1 MEILKYM
8 TEFENE
14 LKRKF
19 FREMS
24 IKNYVSCL
32 GFFLKYFDGKKKE
45 PKAINEDD
53 IKEYLRQFKEQNTQR
68 SHHSAIKCFYKYVLN
83 QPNKFKYIEY
93 AKRNRKLPIV
103 HSQDEIQKLISACD
117 NLKHKAIICLMYACG
132 LRVGEVIKLEVK
144 DIDSKRMIINI
155 RDAKG
160 GKDRQVML
168 PQNLLTLLRNYY
180 TQYKPDTFLF
190 NGQFE
195 LQYSERSIA
204 QFLKRY
210 SQLAGLNKRIY
221 PHLIRHDSFTHLCE
235 SGCDIALIQ
244 KLAGHQNIKT
254 TNLYLHI
261 SHNTISKIQSPLT
274 NININ

>member
-14 LKRKF
+14 LNRKF

-32 GFFLKYFDGKKKE
+32 GVFLKYFDGKKKE

-83 QPNKFKYIEY
+83 QPNKFRYIEY

-117 NLKHKAIICLMYACG
+117 NIKHKAVICLMYACG
-132 LRVGEVIKLEVK
+132 LRVGEVIKLKIE
-144 DIDSKRMIINI
+144 DIDSSRMVINI

-180 TQYKPDTFLF
+180 NEYKPKIYLF

-195 LQYSERSIA
+195 LQYSERSIS
-204 QFLKRY
+204 QFLKMY
-210 SQLAGLNKRIY
+210 SEIAGLNKRIY
-221 PHLIRHDSFTHLCE
+221 PHLLRHDSFTHLCE

-254 TNLYLHI
+254 TNLYLHT
-261 SHNTISKIQSPLT
+261 SHTLISKIQSPLN
-274 NININ
+274 NIIL

>member
-8 TEFENE
+8 ADFENE

-19 FREMS
+19 FRDMS

-32 GFFLKYFDGKKKE
+32 GVFLKYFDGKKKE
-45 PKAINEDD
+45 PKAINEAD

-68 SHHSAIKCFYKYVLN
+68 SHHSAIKCFYKYTLK
-83 QPNKFKYIEY
+83 QPDKFKYIEY
-93 AKRNRKLPIV
+93 AKRNRKLPVV

-117 NLKHKAIICLMYACG
+117 NLKHKTIICLMYACG
-132 LRVGEVIKLEVK
+132 LRVGEVIKLKICDV
-144 DIDSKRMIINI
+144 DSGRMIINI

-168 PQNLLTLLRNYY
+168 PKNLLDLLRNYY
-180 TQYKPDTFLF
+180 KEYKPKEYLF
-190 NGQFE
+190 NGQIE
-195 LQYSERSIA
+195 LKYSERSIG
-204 QFLKRY
+204 QFLKKY
-210 SQLAGLNKRIY
+210 SDKAGLNKRIY
-221 PHLIRHDSFTHLCE
+221 PHLLRHDSFTHLCE

-244 KLAGHQNIKT
+244 KLAGHQSIKT

-261 SHNTISKIQSPLT
+261 SHTLISKIQSPLSS
-274 NININ
+274 ISL

>member
-32 GFFLKYFDGKKKE
+32 GIFLKYFDGKKKE

>member
-1 MEILKYM
+1 MMEILRY
-8 TEFENE
+8 TVEFENE

-32 GFFLKYFDGKKKE
+32 GVFLKYFDGKKKE

-83 QPNKFKYIEY
+83 QPKKFKWIEY

-103 HSQDEIQKLISACD
+103 HSQDEIQKIISACD
-117 NLKHKAIICLMYACG
+117 NQKHKAIICLMYACG
-132 LRVGEVIKLEVK
+132 LRVGEVVKLKISDV
-144 DIDSKRMIINI
+144 DSSRMIINI

-168 PQNLLTLLRNYY
+168 PEKLLFLLREYFKE
-180 TQYKPDTFLF
+180 YKPKEYLF

-195 LQYSERSIA
+195 TQYSERSIA
-204 QFLKRY
+204 QFLKKY
-210 SQLAGLNKRIY
+210 SEKASLNKRIY
-221 PHLIRHDSFTHLCE
+221 PHLLRHDSFTHMVE
-235 SGCDIALIQ
+235 NGVDIAMVQ
-244 KLAGHQNIKT
+244 KIAGHQSIKT

-261 SHNTISKIQSPLT
+261 SHNTISKINSPLN
-274 NININ
+274 NITL

>member
-8 TEFENE
+8 NEFENE
-14 LKRKF
+14 MKRKF

-32 GFFLKYFDGKKKE
+32 SVFLKYFDGKKKE

-68 SHHSAIKCFYKYVLN
+68 AHHSAIKCFYKYVLN
-83 QPNKFKYIEY
+83 QPNKFRFIEY

-103 HSQDEIQKLISACD
+103 HSQDEIQKLISACS
-117 NLKHKAIICLMYACG
+117 NLKHKTITCLMYACG
-132 LRVGEVIKLEVK
+132 LRVGEVIKLK
-144 DIDSKRMIINI
+144 IHDIDSSRMIINI

-168 PQNLLTLLRNYY
+168 PKNLLDLLRDYY
-180 TQYKPDTFLF
+180 KEYKPNTYLF

-204 QFLKRY
+204 QFLKKY
-210 SQLAGLNKRIY
+210 SELAGLKKRIY
-221 PHLIRHDSFTHLCE
+221 PHLLRHDSFTHLCE

-244 KLAGHQNIKT
+244 KLAGHQSIKT
-254 TNLYLHI
+254 TNLYLHT
-261 SHNTISKIQSPLT
+261 SHTLISKIQSPLN
-274 NININ
+274 NIIL

>member
-32 GFFLKYFDGKKKE
+32 GVFLKYFDGKKKE

-83 QPNKFKYIEY
+83 QPNKFRYIEY

-117 NLKHKAIICLMYACG
+117 NIKHKAVICLMYACG
-132 LRVGEVIKLEVK
+132 LRVGEVIKLKIE
-144 DIDSKRMIINI
+144 DIDSSRMVINI

-180 TQYKPDTFLF
+180 NEYKPKIYLF

-195 LQYSERSIA
+195 LQYSERSIS

-210 SQLAGLNKRIY
+210 SEIAGLNKRIY
-221 PHLIRHDSFTHLCE
+221 PHLLRHDSFTHLCE

-254 TNLYLHI
+254 TNLYLHT
-261 SHNTISKIQSPLT
+261 SHTLISKIQSPLN
-274 NININ
+274 NIIL

>member
-14 LKRKF
+14 LRRKF

-32 GFFLKYFDGKKKE
+32 GVFLKYFDGKKKE
-45 PKAINEDD
+45 PKAINEED

-117 NLKHKAIICLMYACG
+117 NLKHKTIICLMYACG
-132 LRVGEVIKLEVK
+132 LRVGEVIKLKITDV
-144 DIDSKRMIINI
+144 DSSRMVINI
-155 RDAKG
+155 QDAKG

-168 PQNLLTLLRNYY
+168 PQNLLTLLRDYY
-180 TQYKPDTFLF
+180 KEYKPSVYLF
-190 NGQFE
+190 NGQFD
-195 LQYSERSIA
+195 LQYSERSIG
-204 QFLKRY
+204 QFLKKY
-210 SQLAGLNKRIY
+210 SELARLNKRIY
-221 PHLIRHDSFTHLCE
+221 PHLLRHDSFTHLCE

-254 TNLYLHI
+254 TNLYLHT
-261 SHNTISKIQSPLT
+261 SHTLISKIPSPLN